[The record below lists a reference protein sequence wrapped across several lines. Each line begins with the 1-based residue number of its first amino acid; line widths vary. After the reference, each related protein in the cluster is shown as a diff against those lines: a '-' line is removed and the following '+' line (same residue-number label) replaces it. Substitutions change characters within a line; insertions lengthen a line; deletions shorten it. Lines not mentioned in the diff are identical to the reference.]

1 MHDGDPKRADRKA
14 ELLAAFFL
22 RTRLATGRR
31 RGFGTTGSRHHGPA
45 GEIGA
50 RARHGYASAQ
60 ARCVQLLAPWCAGSE
75 GRLG

>member
-1 MHDGDPKRADRKA
+1 MTATRNAPTAKRI
-14 ELLAAFFL
+14 FL
-22 RTRLATGRR
+22 RTRLAAGRR

-60 ARCVQLLAPWCAGSE
+60 ARCVQPPGAVV
-75 GRLG
+75 RRI